1 MLTGS
6 TFEVVVVLALIA
18 VVHTVVST
26 LIARKLTRDEQA
38 LAETSNN
45 VLVSAPSTGC
55 LRTTSP
61 VKLPNFQLPFSPFL
75 LA

>member
-45 VLVSAPSTGC
+45 VLVGSFDRMPTNDQ
-55 LRTTSP
+55 LR
-61 VKLPNFQLPFSPFL
+61 K
-75 LA
+75 AA

>member
-45 VLVSAPSTGC
+45 VLVGTFDRMPANDQP
-55 LRTTSP
+55 R
-61 VKLPNFQLPFSPFL
+61 K
-75 LA
+75 AA

>member
-26 LIARKLTRDEQA
+26 LIARKLTRDKQA

-45 VLVSAPSTGC
+45 VLVGSFDRMPANDQ
-55 LRTTSP
+55 LR
-61 VKLPNFQLPFSPFL
+61 K
-75 LA
+75 AA

>member
-45 VLVSAPSTGC
+45 VLVGSFDRMPT
-55 LRTTSP
+55 
-61 VKLPNFQLPFSPFL
+61 NDQLSK
-75 LA
+75 AA

>member
-6 TFEVVVVLALIA
+6 TFEVVVVLALLA

-26 LIARKLTRDEQA
+26 LIARKLTHDEQA

-45 VLVSAPSTGC
+45 VLVATFDRMPANDQF
-55 LRTTSP
+55 R
-61 VKLPNFQLPFSPFL
+61 K
-75 LA
+75 AA

>member
-45 VLVSAPSTGC
+45 VLVGTFDRMPANDQ
-55 LRTTSP
+55 LR
-61 VKLPNFQLPFSPFL
+61 K
-75 LA
+75 AA

>member
-45 VLVSAPSTGC
+45 VLVGSFDRMPANDQ
-55 LRTTSP
+55 LR
-61 VKLPNFQLPFSPFL
+61 K
-75 LA
+75 AA

>member
-38 LAETSNN
+38 LAETSNT
-45 VLVSAPSTGC
+45 VLVGTFDRMPANDQ
-55 LRTTSP
+55 LR
-61 VKLPNFQLPFSPFL
+61 K
-75 LA
+75 AA

>member
-38 LAETSNN
+38 LAETSNT
-45 VLVSAPSTGC
+45 VLVGTFNRMPANDQ
-55 LRTTSP
+55 LR
-61 VKLPNFQLPFSPFL
+61 K
-75 LA
+75 AA